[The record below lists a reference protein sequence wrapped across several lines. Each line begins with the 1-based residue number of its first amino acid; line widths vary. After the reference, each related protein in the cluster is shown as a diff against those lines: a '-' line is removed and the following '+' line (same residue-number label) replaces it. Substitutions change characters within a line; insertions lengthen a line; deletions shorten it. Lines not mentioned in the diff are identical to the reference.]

1 MISDKIDKLG
11 LKLPDIPEPIGSY
24 LPSICIRDM
33 IFISGQLPLIDG
45 KLLYKG
51 KLGRDISI
59 EQGYESARICALN
72 ALSIV
77 KKELGDLDKIKQII
91 KISGFVNCTEDFT
104 NHPQVING
112 ASDLFATIFDNA
124 GKHSRIAIGTNSLPL
139 DSPVEIDVLFQ
150 SL

>member
-24 LPSICIRDM
+24 LPSITIHDM
-33 IFISGQLPLIDG
+33 IFISGQLPLVDG
-45 KLLYKG
+45 KLLHTG
-51 KLGRDISI
+51 KLGRDLSI

-91 KISGFVNCTEDFT
+91 KISGFVNCTEEFS

-112 ASDLFATIFDNA
+112 ASDLFAELFNNS

-139 DSPVEIDVLFQ
+139 NSPVEIDVLFQ